1 MEDVCGMRALYE
13 TIQQNNAEDYA
24 RIIQEKASYP
34 YLYHLSEV
42 RQNLIDWLP
51 ITDNM
56 QVLER
61 NAECGALTAKLVEKA
76 GSVTAVVEDSLQGD
90 IVRARCENA
99 RSKLRAVTE
108 ECENTNEKLRAVT
121 EECKNTNEKLRI
133 VTEEAWRNR
142 DLENTRYDMIL
153 LVGSIYRYR
162 AELPELR
169 TMLKPEGVL
178 ILADTNRLG
187 LKYFAGCQE
196 EYRGGYFNGIE
207 GYADAMQR
215 KSGRYADATQR
226 KSGRYADAKQT
237 ECERCYSKSEYS
249 KMLKDAGFA
258 YQQFYYPY
266 PDHKFPASI
275 YSEEWLPKKGEL
287 AENRR
292 NFDRDRLQLFD
303 ESKAYDSLISEGL
316 FGAFANSF
324 LIVASANKYKEFK
337 TIYTKYSNERAR
349 QYCIRTDIVKDTS
362 GEKAVYKYALAP
374 ESEKHIRYIEEAY
387 RRLSECYRDSGITFC
402 ACDYEEKE
410 CARIRF
416 PFVSGS
422 SLQDIMEQAI
432 LAGDDVAVEEI
443 LREYVRRIRSYGGE
457 EPFVVTPEFTR
468 VFGEVEL
475 TEGLSCAA
483 ASDVDMI
490 FANIFVDGNQPVSE
504 AVWQVIDYE
513 WTYTFPI
520 PKLFILYR
528 GIYFAYYQI
537 LQDTAW
543 TLSALLELA
552 GITEAQA
559 EAFKKMEAQ
568 FQIYLG
574 TGAVPVRNMQRLLGT
589 KITPLK
595 ELLDLQKAG
604 VTQSGI
610 AATVANG
617 SKAAGSMSSR
627 GEKSPKI
634 RKIIYNIDRR
644 EYQDGS
650 VICSGW
656 ALAKCWNGSCLPV
669 EISVLDETG
678 KVVSAQVERTERQ
691 DAIEALGIRKAAT
704 SVVGF
709 DCVWIAPPKGEWKIQ
724 FSLGNKECIYKM
736 QE

>member
-1 MEDVCGMRALYE
+1 
-13 TIQQNNAEDYA
+13 
-24 RIIQEKASYP
+24 
-34 YLYHLSEV
+34 
-42 RQNLIDWLP
+42 
-51 ITDNM
+51 M

-99 RSKLRAVTE
+99 RSRLRAVTG
-108 ECENTNEKLRAVT
+108 ECENTSEKLGTVT
-121 EECKNTNEKLRI
+121 GECKNSSEKLRI
-133 VTEEAWRNR
+133 VTEEIWRNTV
-142 DLENTRYDMIL
+142 LEKTRYDIIL
-153 LVGSIYRYR
+153 LVGNVYRYR
-162 AELPELR
+162 AELPELC

-187 LKYFAGCQE
+187 LKYFAGCQD
-196 EYRGGYFNGIE
+196 EYRGGYFGSIE
-207 GYADAMQR
+207 GYTDTKQIKREHNADINAA
-215 KSGRYADATQR
+215 GRGRDADTNEAE
-226 KSGRYADAKQT
+226 T
-237 ECERCYSKSEYS
+237 ERSYSKSEYS

-258 YQQFYYPY
+258 YQEFYYPY
-266 PDHKFPASI
+266 PDHKFPVSI
-275 YSEEWLPKKGEL
+275 YSDEWLPKKGEL

-324 LIVASANKYKEFK
+324 LIVAGANKSKKFE
-337 TIYTKYSNERAR
+337 TIYTKYSNERAK
-349 QYCIRTDIVKDTS
+349 QYCIRTDIVKDVS
-362 GEKAVYKYALAP
+362 GAKIVYKYALAP

-387 RRLSECYRDSGITFC
+387 RRLSECYQNSGITFC
-402 ACDYEEKE
+402 ECDYEEEK

-416 PFVSGS
+416 PFVQGT
-422 SLQDIMEQAI
+422 SLQDITEQTI
-432 LAGDDVAVEEI
+432 LAGDDAAVEAI
-443 LREYVRRIRSYGGE
+443 LREYVRRIRSYGGD
-457 EPFVVTPEFTR
+457 EPFVVTKEFTR

-490 FANIFVDGNQPVSE
+490 FANIFIGENQSVTE

-513 WTYTFPI
+513 WTFTFPI
-520 PKLFILYR
+520 PKLFLLYR

-543 TLSALLELA
+543 TLPALLELA
-552 GITEAQA
+552 GISEAQA

-574 TGAVPVRNMQRLLGT
+574 TGALPVRNMQRLMGT

-595 ELLDLQKAG
+595 ELLRMQEADIAQSEMAG
-604 VTQSGI
+604 N
-610 AATVANG
+610 AAKG
-617 SKAAGSMSSR
+617 SKFTGSISGKGVKR
-627 GEKSPKI
+627 PKI
-634 RKIIYNIDRR
+634 RKIFYNIDRR

-650 VICSGW
+650 IICSGW
-656 ALAKCWNGSCLPV
+656 AAAKCWDGTCLPV
-669 EISVLDETG
+669 EIRVLDQKGRE
-678 KVVSAQVERTERQ
+678 VSAEVGRTERQ
-691 DAIEALGIRKAAT
+691 DVINSLGGKASDT
-704 SVVGF
+704 SDLGF
-709 DCVWIAPPKGEWKIQ
+709 DCVWLAPPKGEWQIH